1 MKQPLVSVIIPTYR
15 RAYTLKYALEGLK
28 GQTYKNFEV
37 VVVFKPGGDETKKIL
52 KDYGKDLPL
61 RVIIQKDS
69 FITNAYNLGLKKANG
84 EIIAFLDDDAVP
96 YPNWLEEHVKTYHKY
111 GRVGGVSGPAESANI
126 TKDGRIV
133 QVPEDSVYPYSK
145 QVKYYDFPWSRPLT
159 GMSDW
164 LIYFGRDGLVHHRQL
179 LRKGNF
185 KGIFPSLLFMGANMS
200 VKRDAI
206 EGLRMDES
214 LILGFACE
222 QRFSY
227 QIWRRG
233 YKLLYNTNARVLHIV
248 HGESLGR
255 FFQKPKRAAL
265 RDAEFVLT
273 FPLLRSKEKE
283 VSWPAY
289 ILGIITLIV
298 GRMLNGRNYGFSI
311 SMYRIYGLRYG
322 SVVGYASLVSKAL
335 GGKFSIRNSLSAL
348 LS

>member
-1 MKQPLVSVIIPTYR
+1 MGSFVSVVIPTYK
-15 RAYTLKYALEGLK
+15 RASTLRHALEGLK
-28 GQTYKNFEV
+28 RQTYRNFEV
-37 VVVFKPGGDETKKIL
+37 IVVFKLGGDETEEIL
-52 KDYGKDLPL
+52 KEYSKNLPL
-61 RVIIQKDS
+61 TVIVQRDG
-69 FITNAYNLGLKKANG
+69 FITDAYNLGVKKANG
-84 EIIAFLDDDAVP
+84 QIIAFLDDDAVP
-96 YPNWLEEHVKTYHKY
+96 YPNWLEEHVKTYNKY
-111 GRVGGVSGPAESANI
+111 GRVGGVSGSGKSASI
-126 TKDGRIV
+126 TKDGRII
-133 QVPEDSVYPYSK
+133 QTPEDSVYPYGK

-179 LRKGNF
+179 LRKGNL

-233 YKLLYNTNARVLHIV
+233 YKLLYNPNARVLHIV

-273 FPLLRSKEKE
+273 FPFLRSQEKE
-283 VSWPAY
+283 VSLHSY
-289 ILGIITLIV
+289 VLGIITLIV
-298 GRMLNGRNYGFSI
+298 GRVLNGRNYGFSVL
-311 SMYRIYGLRYG
+311 MHRIYGLLYG
-322 SVVGYASLVSKAL
+322 SVVGCAFIISNLL
-335 GGKFSIRNSLSAL
+335 GGKFSIRNAL
-348 LS
+348 VALY